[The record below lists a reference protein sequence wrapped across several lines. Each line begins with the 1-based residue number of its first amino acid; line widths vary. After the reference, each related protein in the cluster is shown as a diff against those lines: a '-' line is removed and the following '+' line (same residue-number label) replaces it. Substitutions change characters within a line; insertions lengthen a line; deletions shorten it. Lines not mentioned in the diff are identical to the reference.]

1 MNNKAKELIKAY
13 EAIIFGNDED
23 LGLIHL
29 YNYDYKSSW
38 DERIE
43 NVKQLKKEL
52 AVEVIAAKIWDNME
66 AALSNQIHT
75 RNPEEMKSLEEE
87 IMDYS
92 IEYKDN
98 ENYNKIVGAVYGLY
112 EKRFNNQ

>member
-1 MNNKAKELIKAY
+1 MNKAKELIEAY
-13 EAIIFGNDED
+13 EAIIFGDKGM
-23 LGLIHL
+23 GLINDYYYHL
-29 YNYDYKSSW
+29 ESYLDN
-38 DERIE
+38 EIE
-43 NVKQLKKEL
+43 HAKHLKKEL
-52 AVEVIAAKIWDNME
+52 NIEEIAKEIWDNME

-98 ENYNKIVGAVYGLY
+98 EDYDKIVGAVYGLY

>member
-43 NVKQLKKEL
+43 NAKQLKKEL
-52 AVEVIAAKIWDNME
+52 G
-66 AALSNQIHT
+66 
-75 RNPEEMKSLEEE
+75 
-87 IMDYS
+87 
-92 IEYKDN
+92 IED
-98 ENYNKIVGAVYGLY
+98 
-112 EKRFNNQ
+112 

>member
-75 RNPEEMKSLEEE
+75 RNPDEMKSLEEE

-92 IEYKDN
+92 IEYKDH
-98 ENYNKIVGAVYGLY
+98 ESYDKIVGAVYGLY